1 MTMTHDV
8 HADNFPFSTCVSPV
22 VAVADVAAADDD
34 DSIWTDVSH
43 TCILLNTVERNVT
56 NMTQRARTT
65 PHESQHC
72 VQSLATTK

>member
-1 MTMTHDV
+1 MILMIY
-8 HADNFPFSTCVSPV
+8 FPFSTYVSPT
-22 VAVADVAAADDD
+22 VADVAAADDD
-34 DSIWTDVSH
+34 DSIWTDVTH

-65 PHESQHC
+65 PHESQQC